1 MKKKISIIV
10 PCYNEEE
17 VLSQFYKEL
26 KKELKEL
33 KKLNYEIIFVDD
45 GSEDNTINEIKKIRK
60 IDKNIKYIVLSRN
73 FGKESAMYAGL
84 EKSVGDYVA
93 IMDADLQDPPSLLG
107 EMYNAIKNE
116 GYDSVATRRIS
127 RKGEPKIRSF
137 FARLFYKIIAK
148 ISKVNIVSGAR
159 DFRLM
164 SRQMV
169 NSIVSMCEY
178 NRFSKGIF
186 CWVGFK
192 TKWLE
197 YENIKRI
204 KGNTKWSFWKLFI
217 YSIEGIV
224 SFSSFPLVLS
234 SIFGILFIL
243 FSFLV
248 IIFIIVKTL
257 IFGDPTTGWPSLVCI
272 IFFISGIQLFCIG
285 IMGQYISR
293 IFLEV
298 KRRPIYIVKETN
310 IIKK

>member
-137 FARLFYKIIAK
+137 FARLFYRIITK

-169 NSIVSMCEY
+169 DSIVSMCEY

-186 CWVGFK
+186 AYIGFN
-192 TKWLE
+192 THYIPYVPE
-197 YENIKRI
+197 KRANGTTSWNF
-204 KGNTKWSFWKLFI
+204 KKLFMYA
-217 YSIEGIV
+217 YSGIL
-224 SFSSFPLVLS
+224 SFSSNPVKLISKIANFTLVFSIIYLIILIIFS
-234 SIFGILFIL
+234 SLNSFHSIICFIL
-243 FSFLV
+243 FMFGINFKIISFLGEFV
-248 IIFIIVKTL
+248 YR
-257 IFGDPTTGWPSLVCI
+257 GYDE
-272 IFFISGIQLFCIG
+272 
-285 IMGQYISR
+285 SR
-293 IFLEV
+293 N
-298 KRRPIYIVKETN
+298 RPIYIVKEVISN
-310 IIKK
+310 EKNN